1 MVETKPRASSSK
13 RRGAA
18 RTTYVSLAAA
28 LASALVTAA
37 GLLVH
42 ADWPA
47 RAANAAKV
55 EKSAADAAKAEKK
68 SADEA
73 PKAEK
78 RTPEKT
84 ERAYTGKLP
93 GNVDEMRENILAAV
107 QLGAISE
114 LKTAIEWNEL
124 KPDFGDG
131 ANDDP
136 IAYWKKIS
144 ADGDGKE
151 ILAEIANILALP
163 PQRLAI
169 GKDAENNLVYVWPY
183 LAELPLDRLTAAEQ
197 VDLYRL
203 VPPELAK
210 SMQEKK
216 KWSWWRLAIGADG
229 TWLTFRKYE

>member
-1 MVETKPRASSSK
+1 MPIGR
-13 RRGAA
+13 
-18 RTTYVSLAAA
+18 
-28 LASALVTAA
+28 
-37 GLLVH
+37 
-42 ADWPA
+42 PA
-47 RAANAAKV
+47 RRNAAKV
-55 EKSAADAAKAEKK
+55 EKSAADAAKAEKRG
-68 SADEA
+68 ADGGPEGG
-73 PKAEK
+73 K
-78 RTPEKT
+78 THSEKT

-93 GNVDEMRENILAAV
+93 GNVEEMRENILAAV

-131 ANDDP
+131 AHDDP

-163 PQRLAI
+163 PARLAI
-169 GKDAENNLVYVWPY
+169 GKDAENNIVYVWPY

-203 VPPELAK
+203 VPPALAK
-210 SMQEKK
+210 SMQEKEK
-216 KWSWWRLAIGADG
+216 VVLVAPCHRRRRNSAHLPEI
-229 TWLTFRKYE
+229 

>member
-1 MVETKPRASSSK
+1 MAQINPTEASHSK
-13 RRGAA
+13 RRSSAQA
-18 RTTYVSLAAA
+18 TCVSLRAV

-42 ADWPA
+42 ADRPGH
-47 RAANAAKV
+47 
-55 EKSAADAAKAEKK
+55 AADDGKAMKQQP
-68 SADEA
+68 A
-73 PKAEK
+73 PA
-78 RTPEKT
+78 
-84 ERAYTGKLP
+84 ERAFTGKLP
-93 GNVDEMRENILAAV
+93 GNVEEMRDYILAAI
-107 QLGAISE
+107 QLGSISE

-124 KPDFGDG
+124 KPDFGDS

-151 ILAEIANILALP
+151 ILADLANILALP
-163 PQRLAI
+163 PARLAI
-169 GKDAENNLVYVWPY
+169 GKDPENNIVYVWPY

-203 VPPELAK
+203 VPAAAAK

-229 TWLTFRKYE
+229 TWLTFRKYD